1 MRILVTGA
9 SGFLGLNVV
18 RHLAVAHPQAT
29 ILGVDLHP
37 PCEHDL
43 GDAEFARLDIRD
55 PQSCRG
61 LLRRAQPTHLLHAAA
76 VTLAES
82 TPESDCLTYAVN
94 HQGAINLLEAAVASG
109 SVERCVILSSSG
121 VYDQQADG
129 PCDEDHPLDPR
140 GAYAQAKRKAELRM
154 TALEASGGFPIVA
167 ARVGP
172 VYGRFE
178 RSRSTRPRVSLIQQL
193 LDALADGR
201 EVRVNGTDMH
211 RDWTHAEDIAAALD
225 GLLFAP
231 ELHHRIYNVSTGES
245 VSARQI
251 IALLAE
257 RGLRVRWTS
266 DPDAAGISLDPTESR
281 KPLVIA
287 RLVRD
292 TGFHPRFDIRAG
304 LADLIAEL
312 RLQEGPHA

>member
-18 RHLAVAHPQAT
+18 RHLAAAHPGAA

-37 PCEHDL
+37 PCDEEP
-43 GDAEFARLDIRD
+43 GGAEFARLDIRE
-55 PQSCRG
+55 PQACRD
-61 LLRRAQPTHLLHAAA
+61 LLRRAQPTHLVHAAA
-76 VTLAES
+76 VTLPES
-82 TPESDCLTYAVN
+82 GAESDCLTYAVN
-94 HQGAINLLEAAVASG
+94 YQGAINLLEAAVASG

-129 PCDEDHPLDPR
+129 PCDENHPLDPR
-140 GAYAQAKRKAELRM
+140 GAYAQAKRQAELS
-154 TALEASGGFPIVA
+154 TAALEAAGGFPIVA

-193 LDALADGR
+193 LSALAQDF
-201 EVRVNGTDMH
+201 EVRVNGIGSDMH

-231 ELHHRIYNVSTGES
+231 ELHHRIYNVSAGES

-251 IALLAE
+251 IALLIEHGMRVLWTDDAE
-257 RGLRVRWTS
+257 IT
-266 DPDAAGISLDPTESR
+266 LDPSESR

-287 RLVRD
+287 RLVHD

-304 LADLIAEL
+304 LADLIADL
-312 RLQEGPHA
+312 RPKETRYA